1 MVLID
6 MTHTELKYPFNGP
19 EPKRFPF
26 SGWNGVAVL
35 AWVMT
40 AIVIF
45 LRVAQS
51 PHRQTPI
58 AQYLIGGEHW
68 RYSQALYHDKW
79 GGFIYSP
86 IVAAFFSLFTYVP
99 AGWGTIAWQVILFAA
114 LTGGIAVV
122 LRRGPFR
129 GIAPDRHAFVFL
141 AILPLAIGNLDR
153 SQANPLIA
161 GLLLL
166 AMTAAGSG
174 KWAQAVIAVGIAT
187 YFKVYPLS
195 IGLLLCL
202 VWPKKIPWRLAAVLM
217 VLGALPFA
225 LHAPHYVLTEYG
237 SWIETRSLDNRFLY
251 PMNIAPL
258 DLWYLVVRI
267 GHLPL
272 SVHAYIAIQILGAAS
287 IAISCLAV
295 RHRGWNK
302 ERILAG
308 LFVFASVWM
317 TLLGPA
323 TEAATYLLLAP
334 AAGIGVVQAFS
345 VKINPFARS
354 LAATAFA
361 LLVLGILRGHLFPH
375 TAYDVW
381 FRSAQPLGAIVFCG
395 YAICWL
401 KNEAL
406 WRFK

>member
-1 MVLID
+1 MVFVD
-6 MTHTELKYPFNGP
+6 MAHTEMKHPATDP
-19 EPKRFPF
+19 EPKRVPF
-26 SGWNGVAVL
+26 SGWNRVAVF
-35 AWVMT
+35 AWVVT
-40 AIVIF
+40 AAAIF

-51 PHRQTPI
+51 PHRQSCI
-58 AQYLIGGEHW
+58 AQYLLGGEHW
-68 RYSQALYHDKW
+68 RHSQPLYHDKW

-86 IVAAFFSLFTYVP
+86 IVAAFFSLFTYLP
-99 AGWGTIAWQVILFAA
+99 AGWDNLLWQVILFAA

-129 GIAPDRHAFVFL
+129 GVPPDRRAFVFL

-153 SQANPLIA
+153 SQANPLVA

-166 AMTAAGSG
+166 AITAAGSS
-174 KWAQAVIAVGIAT
+174 KWAQAAIAVGIAT

-202 VWPKKIPWRLAAVLM
+202 VWPKKIPWRLALVLM
-217 VLGALPFA
+217 ALGALPFA
-225 LHAPHYVLTEYG
+225 LHAPHYVLTEYR

-251 PMNIAPL
+251 AMNIAPL
-258 DLWYLVVRI
+258 DLWYLLVRI

-272 SVHAYIAIQILGAAS
+272 SGHAYLAIQVLGAAA
-287 IAISCLAV
+287 IAVFCLAA
-295 RHRGWNK
+295 RHHGWNK

-323 TEAATYLLLAP
+323 TEAETYLLLAP

-345 VKINPFARS
+345 VKISPWARS
-354 LAATAFA
+354 LAMTAFG
-361 LLVLGILRGHLFPH
+361 LLIVGIIRGHLFTH
-375 TAYDVW
+375 TTNVW
-381 FRSAQPLGAIVFCG
+381 FRAVQPLGAIVFCG
-395 YAICWL
+395 YAVSWL

-406 WRFK
+406 WRFE

>member
-1 MVLID
+1 MAFVD
-6 MTHTELKYPFNGP
+6 MAHTEMKHPSNDP
-19 EPKRFPF
+19 ESKRFPF
-26 SGWNGVAVL
+26 SRWNGVAVF
-35 AWVMT
+35 AWVVT
-40 AIVIF
+40 AAAIF

-51 PHRQTPI
+51 PHRQTCI

-68 RYSQALYHDKW
+68 RYSQSLYHDKW

-99 AGWGTIAWQVILFAA
+99 AGWNTLVWQVILFAA

-129 GIAPDRHAFVFL
+129 GVPPDRRAFVFL

-153 SQANPLIA
+153 SQANPLVA

-166 AMTAAGSG
+166 AITAAGSG
-174 KWAQAVIAVGIAT
+174 KWAQAVIVVGIAT
-187 YFKVYPLS
+187 FFKAYPLS

-202 VWPKKIPWRLAAVLM
+202 VWPKKIPWRLAAVL
-217 VLGALPFA
+217 VVFGALPFA
-225 LHAPHYVLTEYG
+225 LRAPHYVLTEYR

-251 PMNIAPL
+251 AMNIAPL
-258 DLWYLVVRI
+258 DLWYLLVRI

-272 SVHAYIAIQILGAAS
+272 SVHAYIAIQVLGAAA
-287 IAISCLAV
+287 IAVFCLAA

-308 LFVFASVWM
+308 LFMFASVWM

-323 TEAATYLLLAP
+323 TESETYLLLAP

-345 VKINPFARS
+345 VKISPLARS

-361 LLVLGILRGHLFPH
+361 LLIVGIIRGHLFTH
-375 TAYDVW
+375 THNVW
-381 FRSAQPLGAIVFCG
+381 FRAVQPLGAIVFCG
-395 YAICWL
+395 YAVFWL

-406 WRFK
+406 WRFE